1 MEKTESQYRRTS
13 WLDSRLEVRSSSIEG
28 QGLFAREVIH
38 AGEVVAVM
46 GGVPITTAQLE
57 KIIAAG
63 GTYSC
68 AAIGEDLHLLQDADD
83 ALRFGNHS
91 CNPNLWM
98 RDAVTIE
105 ARRVVKPGD
114 EVTTDYA
121 LMTVDP
127 YWRMQCQCGLR
138 ECRGVIRGDDWQRGE
153 LQRSYANHFVPFI
166 NRRIKEQETAR

>member
-38 AGEVVAVM
+38 AGEAVVVK

-57 KIIAAG
+57 EIIAAG
-63 GTYSC
+63 GAYSC

-91 CNPNLWM
+91 CNPSS
-98 RDAVTIE
+98 
-105 ARRVVKPGD
+105 
-114 EVTTDYA
+114 
-121 LMTVDP
+121 P
-127 YWRMQCQCGLR
+127 YG
-138 ECRGVIRGDDWQRGE
+138 
-153 LQRSYANHFVPFI
+153 
-166 NRRIKEQETAR
+166 